1 MDSVLILYFTNSVND
16 DDDSD
21 DDDDDDNLKDCEGN
35 NRPYGLN

>member
-21 DDDDDDNLKDCEGN
+21 DEDDDDNLKDCEGN